1 MRLDG
6 WLSICGGTDE
16 ILHGRNDL
24 IKQTSAM
31 VQNVMEES
39 VLDFMNLDQS
49 DQEGGLQVN
58 QELAANVMDFLLDEE
73 LSGVE
78 QLYVLVA
85 ILRTVKVGQCILY
98 GADTRMLQDILRED
112 VQVHMV

>member
-6 WLSICGGTDE
+6 WLSICGRTDE
-16 ILHGRNDL
+16 ILHGPNDL

-31 VQNVMEES
+31 VQNVMEEF
-39 VLDFMNLDQS
+39 VFDFGNLDQS

-58 QELAANVMDFLLDEE
+58 QELAANVVDFLLDEE
-73 LSGVE
+73 LSGAE

-85 ILRTVKVGQCILY
+85 ILRTVKVGGILY
-98 GADTRMLQDILRED
+98 GANTRMLQDILRED